1 MLSASG
7 STAFFA
13 HNDPKRYDGFGRQA
27 VSAMKNK
34 DRNWIRQKLEEAF
47 LTALAP
53 LDNRQ

>member
-1 MLSASG
+1 MDLG
-7 STAFFA
+7 G
-13 HNDPKRYDGFGRQA
+13 KRIRDE
-27 VSAMKNK
+27 NK